1 MSHLGL
7 KDEQERAMRAILEG
21 NDVFMLL
28 PTGFGKSIC
37 YQALPFLFNHKLGL
51 AVTQKRAVLMVSPL
65 SLRERSVEAVVISSG
80 SRETSA
86 VDKEFL
92 ATEEN
97 MKSASIIF
105 SSPEALAYTKWR
117 QVLEHPSV
125 SSRVCA
131 IVIDEAHCVSK
142 WYVLH

>member
-51 AVTQKRAVLMVSPL
+51 AVTQRRAVLVVSPL
-65 SLRERSVEAVVISSG
+65 IALMIDQVRNLRERSVEAVVISSG

-97 MKSASIIF
+97 MKSAASFFHLRKLWHI
-105 SSPEALAYTKWR
+105 
-117 QVLEHPSV
+117 PSGDKFWNTPL
-125 SSRVCA
+125 CPA
-131 IVIDEAHCVSK
+131 E
-142 WYVLH
+142 YVPL

>member
-1 MSHLGL
+1 M
-7 KDEQERAMRAILEG
+7 
-21 NDVFMLL
+21 
-28 PTGFGKSIC
+28 
-37 YQALPFLFNHKLGL
+37 
-51 AVTQKRAVLMVSPL
+51 
-65 SLRERSVEAVVISSG
+65 EAVVISSG

-105 SSPEALAYTKWR
+105 SSLEALAYTKWR

-131 IVIDEAHCVSK
+131 IVIDEAHCM
-142 WYVLH
+142 YVLH